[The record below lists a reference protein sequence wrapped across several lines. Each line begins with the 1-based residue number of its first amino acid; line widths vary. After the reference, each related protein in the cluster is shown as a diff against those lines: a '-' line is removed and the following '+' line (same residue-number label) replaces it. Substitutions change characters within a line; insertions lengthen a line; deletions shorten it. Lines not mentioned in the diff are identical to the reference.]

1 MAGGVV
7 RFRPGVAG
15 LVLGVVAAVAPATA
29 ATAADYPPSS
39 EGQGTVTPSRI
50 KAGECADF
58 AGDGFAPLATI
69 TVSDNGTGRGTTEA
83 DLQGSFSDHLCF
95 DSTTKPGKHE
105 LRGNGRTTDGSL
117 RVVVADL
124 TVQGVSQTHGSS
136 KGGSA
141 QRSLPAADAETRNA
155 AFSGAPLLAGTTVGA
170 LLVGGL
176 AWTLLVA
183 EVRHRRQRRRA

>member
-1 MAGGVV
+1 MRYRRGA
-7 RFRPGVAG
+7 AG
-15 LVLGVVAAVAPATA
+15 LVFGLVLAVTPATVA
-29 ATAADYPPSS
+29 FAADYPPTS

-58 AGDGFAPLATI
+58 EGDGFAPLATVS
-69 TVSDNGTGRGTTEA
+69 VSDNGTGRGTTQA
-83 DLQGSFSDHLCF
+83 DVQGSFSDHLCF
-95 DSTTKPGKHE
+95 DGSTKPGKHE

-124 TVQGVSQTHGSS
+124 TVQGVSQSHGSS
-136 KGGSA
+136 KGSA
-141 QRSLPAADAETRNA
+141 ERSLPAADAATRNA
-155 AFSGAPLLAGTTVGA
+155 AYSGAPLLAGTTVGV

-183 EVRHRRQRRRA
+183 EIRHRRQRRRA

>member
-1 MAGGVV
+1 M
-7 RFRPGVAG
+7 RFGPAVAG
-15 LVLGVVAAVAPATA
+15 LALGVLVAVAPATA
-29 ATAADYPPSS
+29 ALAADYPPSS

-58 AGDGFAPLATI
+58 AGDGFAPLATVS
-69 TVSDNGTGRGTTEA
+69 VSDNGTGRGTTQA

-105 LRGNGRTTDGSL
+105 LRGNGHATDGSL

-124 TVQGVSQTHGSS
+124 TVQGVSQSRGNSNS
-136 KGGSA
+136 SA

-155 AFSGAPLLAGTTVGA
+155 AFTGAPLLAGTTVGA

-176 AWTLLVA
+176 AWTLLMA